1 MSKSKTFH
9 IGCQS
14 WQYEDWISKPGEEP
28 IFYPR
33 GTRPSDMLSVYSE
46 VFDTIEVDSTAYGTP
61 AISTLEG
68 WVAETP
74 DDFIFSLKVPRIIT
88 HEMSVGPQ
96 SFELMDEF
104 VEAARSLGS
113 KLGVILIQFPA
124 VFESTKE
131 NGVALRNFIS
141 RLPADIRF
149 GVEFRNPGWFLEWTF
164 DELNEHGIALALV
177 AGKWVSEESMFAAFE
192 KTTTEFAYLRLMG
205 VRDLPS
211 FDRVQRDRTDEI
223 KSWAEKITSLAA
235 SEVFVYVDNY
245 FEGHAPET
253 ANKLKTALG
262 IAASDPKLLDPQA
275 SLF

>member
-1 MSKSKTFH
+1 MAGTKKFH

-61 AISTLEG
+61 AVSTLEG

-96 SFELMDEF
+96 SFALMDEF

-141 RLPADIRF
+141 RLPADVQF
-149 GVEFRNPGWFLEWTF
+149 GVEFRNPGWFIEWTF
-164 DELNEHGIALALV
+164 DELNERGVALALV
-177 AGKWVSEESMFAAFE
+177 AGKWVTEEMMFAAFE
-192 KTTTEFAYLRLMG
+192 KTTTQFAYVRLMG

-211 FDRVQRDRTDEI
+211 FDRVLRERSDEI
-223 KSWAEKITSLAA
+223 GRWAERIKSLDA

-253 ANKLKTALG
+253 ANKMKRALD
-262 IAASDPKLLDPQA
+262 IPAADPADLDPQA